1 MSIDVRCHTNLDLH
15 PCEEWPSELTCR
27 PVVGDIIESST
38 GLELQ
43 VVRVAHS
50 PHSKTGF
57 YPSGSY
63 YTYRQWSLVLVDVLV
78 AMIIVGAHGLQIF
91 DLPVLMCIILS
102 TNYFQRNVQRYSN
115 IAWAGS
121 SFIQEL

>member
-1 MSIDVRCHTNLDLH
+1 MSIDVRCHTNLNLH

-57 YPSGSY
+57 LSFGKLLYLPAVVFGCRTSSY
-63 YTYRQWSLVLVDVLV
+63 SESL
-78 AMIIVGAHGLQIF
+78 
-91 DLPVLMCIILS
+91 
-102 TNYFQRNVQRYSN
+102 
-115 IAWAGS
+115 
-121 SFIQEL
+121 